1 MDIIIVDD
9 NKNFL
14 KSLESYLIT
23 ELNHN
28 VIKVFEN
35 GNQLIDYYNSRER
48 KNADVILIDIE
59 MPNINGIETA
69 KQLLWR
75 NPYFKMIAVT
85 MYEDKAYLSELLA
98 VGFKG
103 CIFKADIQNIDKA
116 LNTVYKH
123 QLYFPEDIQISA

>member
-9 NKNFL
+9 NKNFRET
-14 KSLESYLIT
+14 LESYLVV
-23 ELNHN
+23 EHRHN
-28 VIKVFEN
+28 VIEVFEN
-35 GNQLIDYYNSRER
+35 GNQLIDYFNNSER
-48 KNADVILIDIE
+48 KNPDIILIDIE

-85 MYEDKAYLSELLA
+85 MYEDKAYLNELLA

-103 CIFKADIQNIDKA
+103 CIFKNDIQNIGDA
-116 LNTVYKH
+116 LSTVYKH
-123 QLYFPEDIQISA
+123 QLYFPEDIQLSN